1 MRSYLISGAAA
12 LALCVALPALAQST
26 PASPSKS
33 APPANSTA
41 TPPAS
46 TAVNPAATTT
56 DPTMPPATG
65 NPSTASSPSSAGAGA
80 MTSSPSAASAA
91 TNSSANAPIASG
103 LSVKDNTGAT
113 IGQIT
118 QVKPDASGKQT
129 ATIKMGAD
137 SFAVDTSALVVQN
150 GAAVINSTQAELQ
163 GMIKKATP
171 PAPPAEPEATTP
183 KTKKK

>member
-1 MRSYLISGAAA
+1 MRSFLISGAAA
-12 LALCVALPALAQST
+12 LALCAALPALAQSS
-26 PASPSKS
+26 AGSPSKS
-33 APPANSTA
+33 APPANSTS

-46 TAVNPAATTT
+46 TAVNPGP
-56 DPTMPPATG
+56 DPTMPPA
-65 NPSTASSPSSAGAGA
+65 STSSSAAGA
-80 MTSSPSAASAA
+80 STDA
-91 TNSSANAPIASG
+91 SANAPITSG

-163 GMIKKATP
+163 GMIKKSSP
-171 PAPPAEPEATTP
+171 SAPPSSPDATTP